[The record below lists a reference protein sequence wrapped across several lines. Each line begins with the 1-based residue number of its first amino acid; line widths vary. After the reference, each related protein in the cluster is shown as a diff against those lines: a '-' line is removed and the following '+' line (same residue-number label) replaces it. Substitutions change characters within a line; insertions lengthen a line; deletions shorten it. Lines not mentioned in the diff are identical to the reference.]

1 LARTEP
7 DDLPLVADVA
17 GPPAPRPGTRTLLV
31 LVGVLL
37 VLLVAGVVA
46 ALVLLHQPGLT
57 PVPVPSVSQL

>member
-1 LARTEP
+1 MARTEP

-17 GPPAPRPGTRTLLV
+17 VSPAPRPGTRALLA
-31 LVGVLL
+31 LVGVLV
-37 VLLVAGVVA
+37 VLLVVGLVV

>member
-7 DDLPLVADVA
+7 DDLPLIADV
-17 GPPAPRPGTRTLLV
+17 PAPAAARLGTRTLLV
-31 LVGVLL
+31 LVGTLL
-37 VLLVAGVVA
+37 VLLGVGLVV